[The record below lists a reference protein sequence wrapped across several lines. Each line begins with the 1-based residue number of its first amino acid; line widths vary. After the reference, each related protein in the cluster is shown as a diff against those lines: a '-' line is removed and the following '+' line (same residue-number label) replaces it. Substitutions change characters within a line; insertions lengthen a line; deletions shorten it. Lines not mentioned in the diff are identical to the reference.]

1 MNYYYL
7 VPFLILIS
15 CSKSYQNETPLE
27 NIHDQVSS
35 SVEITLTEK
44 GNIKALIKSNLL
56 ERNNENLELKLTD
69 NVNVDLY
76 DDNYKHK
83 SLITSHYAFV
93 SEKENKIHAFGDV
106 VVAADNGQQL
116 LTDSLL
122 WDNKK
127 DKIFTDANLTFISG
141 DFDTLYGMGFE
152 SNIDLTDW
160 KIIKPRGSINNE

>member
-7 VPFLILIS
+7 VPFFILIS

-56 ERNNENLELKLTD
+56 ERNNKNLELKLTD

-83 SLITSHYAFV
+83 SPYHL
-93 SEKENKIHAFGDV
+93 
-106 VVAADNGQQL
+106 
-116 LTDSLL
+116 SLCIC
-122 WDNKK
+122 K
-127 DKIFTDANLTFISG
+127 
-141 DFDTLYGMGFE
+141 
-152 SNIDLTDW
+152 
-160 KIIKPRGSINNE
+160 